1 MRPLLF
7 LLLLAPLAEARPLRV
22 VATTTLVADIARQ
35 VAGSAA
41 EVESLVPFDADPHAF
56 QPAPRDMAR
65 LAAADM
71 VLLNGLGLEAPFA
84 TLLSNVPTGRVV
96 DASRTIR
103 ARRMADEDEEE
114 GHVHHEGC
122 RHGELDPHVWFDPM
136 RVREWAQ
143 VIAEELATRDAAN
156 ATDYRARATEVRR
169 QLEALDTWAREGLAA
184 IPPARRKLVTDH
196 AAFGYFAERYGF
208 EISGTVLPGFSTAGE
223 PSARELAALM
233 DTIRKSGA
241 PAIFVERAAR
251 PGIARRLASDA
262 GVRLVELP
270 TCALT
275 APGGAASTY
284 DRYFRQLVQAVI
296 TGLAP

>member
-103 ARRMADEDEEE
+103 ARRMADEDEE
-114 GHVHHEGC
+114 GGSC
-122 RHGELDPHVWFDPM
+122 TPR
-136 RVREWAQ
+136 
-143 VIAEELATRDAAN
+143 
-156 ATDYRARATEVRR
+156 
-169 QLEALDTWAREGLAA
+169 GL
-184 IPPARRKLVTDH
+184 PARRARSACLVRPH
-196 AAFGYFAERYGF
+196 ARAGV
-208 EISGTVLPGFSTAGE
+208 GTGDCGGTRHARCGECDRLPRQGDG
-223 PSARELAALM
+223 
-233 DTIRKSGA
+233 GA
-241 PAIFVERAAR
+241 PAVGGAR
-251 PGIARRLASDA
+251 YVGAGGTRSDSPGPAQAGDRPCGLRVFRGSDTDLRSRGRCCPASARRAS
-262 GVRLVELP
+262 LLP
-270 TCALT
+270 ANW
-275 APGGAASTY
+275 
-284 DRYFRQLVQAVI
+284 RR
-296 TGLAP
+296 